1 MADLKQVLEQNKEK
15 YIQRLRELID
25 IDTHDIGH
33 GIDGGLEKAGQ
44 EYMMD
49 LFDEMAADEIVLDQ
63 LMEETMEK
71 SLELH
76 NEGNL
81 GHDQTDRFNVY
92 ATFRGKNGG
101 KSLLFNSHID
111 VMPADPEE
119 EWTSPPYQAAIRDGK
134 MYGRGTSDMKA
145 GLMAS
150 AMAVKL
156 LQDADYE
163 LPGDVIITSVCDE
176 EGGGNGSI
184 QAVMNGLRADG
195 VVNCE
200 PSEDELI
207 LAHMGWV
214 FFRVEFEGKA
224 CHSGGKK
231 NGVSAI
237 DKAFKVIQALNEKE
251 HQWLLEYK
259 HPLLPAPNLNIGV
272 IKGGSAG
279 STVPGDCMFETCVH
293 YIPGQ
298 MSHQQVVDE
307 FNAVV
312 SRTAAGDEWMQEH
325 PPKVT
330 VYQQGNG
337 FEMDGDDALAKAFK
351 QAYKKSRGKEVKIV
365 GSPSGCDSRLW
376 RNIAKCP
383 TLQFGPGT
391 LAQCHAVDEWVEI
404 EDYLNCILVYAN
416 MILTWC
422 DVKGD

>member
-1 MADLKQVLEQNKEK
+1 MADLKQILEQNKEQ
-15 YIQRLRELID
+15 YIQRLKELIN

-33 GIDGGLEKAGQ
+33 GIGGGLEKPGQ
-44 EYMMD
+44 EYMIK
-49 LFDEMAADEIVLDQ
+49 LFEGMTADDIVCDPLK
-63 LMEETMEK
+63 EETMEE
-71 SLELH
+71 SLRLH

-92 ATFRGKNGG
+92 ATFRGKGGG

-119 EWTSPPYQAAIRDGK
+119 EWTSPPYEAVIRDGK

-145 GLMAS
+145 GLMAGT
-150 AMAVKL
+150 MAVGL
-156 LQDADYE
+156 LKDAGYE

-184 QAVMNGLRADG
+184 QAVMNGLTADG

-224 CHSGGKK
+224 CHSGCKK

-298 MSHQQVVDE
+298 MSHQQVVEE

-325 PPKVT
+325 PPVVT
-330 VYQQGNG
+330 IYQQGNG
-337 FEMDGDDALAKAFK
+337 FEMDTEDVFIDVFK
-351 QAYKKSRGKEVKIV
+351 QAYRDSRGKEVKIV

-416 MILTWC
+416 LILAWC
-422 DVKGD
+422 AKGD